1 MTDIN
6 VKTPAVAASTGAS
19 LLVIDIGKKQKKKD
33 IKKLRKGAG
42 KLTDKVKEVVDQ
54 LREEN
59 AISADAQPIVIVVRE
74 KPRRERGLFPRL

>member
-6 VKTPAVAASTGAS
+6 VKTTAAASSGAS

-33 IKKLRKGAG
+33 IKRLRKGTG
-42 KLTDKVKEVVDQ
+42 KLTDKLKEVVEQ

-59 AISADAQPIVIVVRE
+59 AISADAQPVVIIVRE
-74 KPRRERGLFPRL
+74 KAKRGRLLPGL